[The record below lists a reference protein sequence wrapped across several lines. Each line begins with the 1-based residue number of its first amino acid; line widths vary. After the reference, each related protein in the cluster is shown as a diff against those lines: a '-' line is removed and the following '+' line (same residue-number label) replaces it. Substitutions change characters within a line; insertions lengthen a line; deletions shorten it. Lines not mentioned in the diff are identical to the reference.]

1 MLCIIPQ
8 RLFTCMCRVHSGKE
22 STSGWRA
29 NWLYI
34 VFILSDYTFR
44 NKLSL
49 SMFVVLICEP
59 SNPTSLYP
67 KSSKTISKTCGGTAI
82 TWSTNNEND
91 ENRTARIRRKV
102 EPLFVTFLF
111 FALFSIEAKCQQ
123 MRSDFLNSIPF
134 SATRSA
140 LQGHAC

>member
-22 STSGWRA
+22 SISGWRA

-34 VFILSDYTFR
+34 VVIQSDYTFR
-44 NKLSL
+44 NKFIHVCSVDLWT
-49 SMFVVLICEP
+49 IW
-59 SNPTSLYP
+59 NPTSLHP

-91 ENRTARIRRKV
+91 ENRTARIRKRLNRTAFHNLPPFRLV
-102 EPLFVTFLF
+102 L
-111 FALFSIEAKCQQ
+111 EAKCQQ